1 MEKRIGIV
9 APHRYSNYGT
19 LLQAYALSKV
29 ISDSGYDCEYIS
41 YSVAYKHSIF
51 ERIWNKIK
59 RICGVAPQSMQK
71 SNGIDDLSFWR
82 SEDFKPL
89 VHASNQFYHQYI
101 PHSECVYNPKTIWK
115 ANGKYSKFIAGS
127 DQTWSMEHYS
137 DEKGFNF
144 LSFARRWKRKYAY
157 APSLGTT
164 HLTEEH
170 KRVLA
175 KYLPSFRAISCRERS
190 NSEEL
195 TRMLKRE
202 VTYVV
207 DPTLLI
213 GKKEWLRLA
222 NKVESLPNKY
232 ILAYILGEKAC
243 ISEFAEQIGKEK
255 GIPVYYVLTRPKYL
269 AMPHCLTDM
278 TPQQWIYA
286 IAHSECVV
294 TDSFHGSLFSMNLEK
309 DFYTFYKREHV
320 KNDLNDNDRIMDL
333 LSTYNLAER
342 IMNDTWKEEGKF
354 TYSSIDYAQVTPIVQ
369 DKVKASQ
376 EYLKRILN
384 D

>member
-1 MEKRIGIV
+1 MEKKIGIV

-41 YSVAYKHSIF
+41 YSVAYKHSIT

-59 RICGVAPQSMQK
+59 RMCGYAPQALPE
-71 SNGIDDLSFWR
+71 NDGIDDLSFWR
-82 SEDFKPL
+82 SADFKPL
-89 VHASNQFYHQYI
+89 VQASDRFYHQYI
-101 PHSECVYNPKTIWK
+101 PHTECVYNPKTIRK
-115 ANGKYSKFIAGS
+115 ANRKYSKFIAGS
-127 DQTWSMEHYS
+127 DQSWSMEHYHY
-137 DEKGFNF
+137 EKGYYF
-144 LSFARRWKRKYAY
+144 LSFEGRLKHKYAY

-164 HLTEEH
+164 KLTEEH

-175 KYLPSFRAISCRERS
+175 KYLPSFRALSCRERS
-190 NSEEL
+190 NCEEL

-202 VTYVV
+202 VTHVV

-213 GKKEWLRLA
+213 RREEWLAFA
-222 NKVESLPNKY
+222 NKVESLPDKY

-255 GIPVYYVLTRPKYL
+255 CIPVYYVLTRPKYL

-286 IAHSECVV
+286 IAHAECVV
-294 TDSFHGSLFSMNLEK
+294 TDSFHGTLFSMNLEK

-320 KNDLNDNDRIMDL
+320 HNDLNDNDRIMDL
-333 LSTYNLAER
+333 LAAYDLAER
-342 IMNDTWKEEGKF
+342 IMNDTWKEDGTF
-354 TYSSIDYAQVTPIVQ
+354 TYASIDYAQVTPLVQ
-369 DKVKASQ
+369 AKVNESQ
-376 EYLKRILN
+376 QYLKRILN